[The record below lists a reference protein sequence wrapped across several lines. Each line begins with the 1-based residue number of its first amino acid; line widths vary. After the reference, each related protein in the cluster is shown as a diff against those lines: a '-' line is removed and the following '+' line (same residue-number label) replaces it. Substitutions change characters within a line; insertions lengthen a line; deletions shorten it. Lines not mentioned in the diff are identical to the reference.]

1 MDHDFG
7 YGQYVDLEHYAG
19 RVVKHYIPLQ
29 DNAVIHIKQ
38 PFELESG
45 AQRFRYLKI
54 LRPVNSSD
62 KTISEFSFRAENLSN
77 PLASNPLSSNPLAS
91 NKSEKMLLSTICI
104 IFILIAQLWIFHR

>member
-45 AQRFRYLKI
+45 AQRFRYLKL
-54 LRPVNSSD
+54 LRPVNTSVN
-62 KTISEFSFRAENLSN
+62 TISEFSYRADPLSN
-77 PLASNPLSSNPLAS
+77 PLASNPLSDPLAS